1 MLQIRLKTLKR
12 RARLLYVP
20 AFVADYVYGEHFNV
34 HGVRR
39 PEQFQ
44 AVIGGLQG
52 AGVAAER
59 HFSPQKV
66 HRGFSCCGLLL
77 SLLSAFCDRVMPI
90 KSGRARRNLLCH
102 L

>member
-20 AFVADYVYGEHFNV
+20 AFVVDYVYGEHFNV

-44 AVIGGLQG
+44 AVIGGLEG

-66 HRGFSCCGLLL
+66 QRGLPCCGLFLSLLL
-77 SLLSAFCDRVMPI
+77 SLCDCVMPI
-90 KSGRARRNLLCH
+90 ILG
-102 L
+102 

>member
-1 MLQIRLKTLKR
+1 MLQIRLKTLNR

-20 AFVADYVYGEHFNV
+20 AFVVDYVYGEHFNV
-34 HGVRR
+34 HGVRH

-66 HRGFSCCGLLL
+66 RRVHRCCRLLP
-77 SLLSAFCDRVMPI
+77 SLF
-90 KSGRARRNLLCH
+90 
-102 L
+102 